1 MGAYLFISA
10 NRIYYFRKRFS
21 LAASRLLE
29 RADLRI
35 SLRTTSVQIARRR
48 ALRMLQ
54 LVERIEVRCAL
65 AKKSNSDLIQQ
76 ELNEYIA
83 DQISLYRAM
92 WARGELPF
100 DPEDDLTPLELELDE
115 LRGILRGHEPW
126 PSHTEAAEQSF
137 RKRLHEAKGVPE
149 DELQDFPLRY
159 LEARSAALAYG
170 SLLQKG
176 APEETRLKA
185 VQHYFPGFRQPKP
198 ETHLPQ
204 QREAGPRISELRD
217 KFQAERARAGL
228 EERSIKATT
237 VAINYFIELCGDLPI
252 EEVDRATA
260 RSFKEKYSLY
270 PKNKNKMPATKDLS
284 FEEIQKSGIE
294 YEPISTTT
302 VNNNLTKLS
311 TFFNWAHDH
320 GYAKENPIA
329 KMKIKESK
337 REKDDRFPFT
347 DLELQR
353 LFDPKVHNFKALR
366 RESYFWAPLI
376 ALYTGGRVNEI
387 CQLYLDDIEVVD
399 GIDVI
404 HFRSDRLDQKLKNPA
419 SIRQV
424 PIHREL
430 LEIGFLEFVNSQ
442 RERGEQR
449 LFPDLKLTEQGYSGN
464 FSKWFGRRK
473 EAFISQDRR
482 QKVTFHP
489 SATHSPTIY
498 ETFVRG
504 LTRSTACR
512 DENLILCPMTAM
524 AQI

>member
-1 MGAYLFISA
+1 
-10 NRIYYFRKRFS
+10 
-21 LAASRLLE
+21 
-29 RADLRI
+29 
-35 SLRTTSVQIARRR
+35 
-48 ALRMLQ
+48 MLQ
-54 LVERIEVRCAL
+54 LVERIEVSCAL
-65 AKKSNSDLIQQ
+65 AKKSNPDLIQ
-76 ELNEYIA
+76 EKLNEYIA
-83 DQISLYRAM
+83 DQISLYRVM
-92 WARGELPF
+92 WARGELPTG
-100 DPEDDLTPLELELDE
+100 PEDDLSPLELELDE
-115 LRGILRGHEPW
+115 IHDIIRGHEPW
-126 PSHTEAAEQSF
+126 PTQTRSAERSI
-137 RKRLHEAKGVPE
+137 RKHLHEAKGVPE
-149 DELQDFPLRY
+149 EELQDFPLRY

-176 APEETRLKA
+176 APEEARLKA
-185 VQHYFPGFRQPKP
+185 VKHYFPGFHQPEP
-198 ETHLPQ
+198 ETQSPRH
-204 QREAGPRISELRD
+204 EENGPLISELRD
-217 KFQAERARAGL
+217 KFQAERTRAGL

-252 EEVDRATA
+252 KEVDRATA
-260 RSFKEKYSLY
+260 RTFQEKYSLY
-270 PKNKNKMPATKDLS
+270 PKNKSKMPATKDLS

-337 REKDDRFPFT
+337 REKDDRFSFT

-353 LFDPKVHNFKALR
+353 LFDPTVHNFKVLR

-404 HFRSDRLDQKLKNPA
+404 HFRSAKPDQKLKNPA

-430 LEIGFLEFVNSQ
+430 LKIGFLEFVSTQ
-442 RERGEQR
+442 RKRGEKR
-449 LFPDLKLTEQGYSGN
+449 LFPELKLTEQGYSGN

-482 QKVTFHP
+482 QKVTFHSFRHTFADYLRAVRARSYEIDRLSGRKSNSMSHDRYGSDLKIASLKEALEKISFSHVLKIDELSKIAREYHRRR
-489 SATHSPTIY
+489 SAANT
-498 ETFVRG
+498 
-504 LTRSTACR
+504 
-512 DENLILCPMTAM
+512 
-524 AQI
+524 